1 MAKKVSNSTTSS
13 LFFAT
18 RVTGRTDKKSSSH
31 SDHDV
36 TFSKCYI
43 PSYFGVRG
51 RMTSSEVEM
60 DWNTYM
66 NKPMSP
72 QHLIVAKLKMFCE
85 TKFDVVILGKNQVKN
100 RTLGNRLFKCF
111 LDPLGKEVVDYIEE
125 MNENVQGE
133 ADYSPEIDSNE
144 VKRRVREMLAVKE
157 DKIRYS
163 EISVLRVYGLALRF
177 HIATNMDKN
186 GQSANIARQQIEA
199 MANYLN
205 FKKKYK
211 SGFGMN
217 TFLMIVEYNTKTGL
231 DKVNS
236 CMIEVLVAVFTLEI
250 FNSLILL
257 VESDGEKQET
267 DKLVKEVRCNV
278 SQKAC
283 CKPGIVN
290 VFPARSSL
298 TKLDTAVKGQDLGGN
313 VKETTVAA
321 AMRLLNEVARQTY
334 IDPNPFEP
342 KGMDYHDA
350 MIAIESVQ
358 MKYQL
363 KERDWYNVI
372 NHVYTMIP
380 N

>member
-1 MAKKVSNSTTSS
+1 MFYGAMAKKVSNSTTSS

-144 VKRRVREMLAVKE
+144 VREMLAVKE

-163 EISVLRVYGLALRF
+163 DISVLRVYGLALRF

-205 FKKKYK
+205 FKKMQ
-211 SGFGMN
+211 SFCRSM
-217 TFLMIVEYNTKTGL
+217 V
-231 DKVNS
+231 
-236 CMIEVLVAVFTLEI
+236 
-250 FNSLILL
+250 LILMMNLL
-257 VESDGEKQET
+257 V
-267 DKLVKEVRCNV
+267 
-278 SQKAC
+278 
-283 CKPGIVN
+283 I
-290 VFPARSSL
+290 
-298 TKLDTAVKGQDLGGN
+298 
-313 VKETTVAA
+313 
-321 AMRLLNEVARQTY
+321 
-334 IDPNPFEP
+334 
-342 KGMDYHDA
+342 
-350 MIAIESVQ
+350 
-358 MKYQL
+358 
-363 KERDWYNVI
+363 
-372 NHVYTMIP
+372 YT
-380 N
+380 